1 MRARRGSLVP
11 AALVRRLLVPV
22 VVLAAATLFSVAVV
36 AQVEPGG
43 GSEPAASDPTE
54 PGPAP
59 VPAIPGAL
67 TPGVPA
73 LPKRLD
79 GDTAPG
85 GLRVV
90 IGPIQKALDP
100 VAVPDTIC
108 NGSKKGACD
117 LVTEVMRRD
126 LEISGIF
133 KVLPPQTYIADM
145 TQETLAKTKWPDWNN
160 VGATYLVK
168 AEVQGTGPFD
178 ASFRFYNVVDQKAY
192 ELKKQDRRGL
202 SQEDLRTAVHDFA
215 NEIVGLI
222 SGTPGVFGTKI
233 LYSVK
238 TGLQTRGIGVMDMDG
253 FNAHG
258 VIGGSS
264 ISMLP
269 SWAPGGGVVYTSFKS
284 GKPDIWLGKKRLSK
298 DGREYRRARFSP
310 DGSVIAVSADVEGQA
325 DIFLMSPDGTLQ
337 QNLTNN
343 WADEVSPTWSPDGSQ
358 IAFVSNRAGGPQI
371 YVMSRSGGAARRL
384 TMAGSYNSTPDW
396 GDSGLIAFAGMD
408 EGRSDIFTVDLGGNI
423 TRLTQDQGN
432 NKDPSWAPG
441 GKYIAFISDR
451 DGSSAVW
458 IMTAD
463 GRYQY
468 KVGEKGGASSPS
480 WAR

>member
-1 MRARRGSLVP
+1 MRARRRRPLVTLATLAVASLF
-11 AALVRRLLVPV
+11 AAT
-22 VVLAAATLFSVAVV
+22 VLA
-36 AQVEPGG
+36 QG
-43 GSEPAASDPTE
+43 EPAPSDPAE

-67 TPGVPA
+67 TPGMPA
-73 LPKRLD
+73 LPKRVE
-79 GDTAPG
+79 GEVSPG

-108 NGSKKGACD
+108 TGGKQGPCD
-117 LVTEVMRRD
+117 TVRDVMRRD

-133 KVLPPQTYIADM
+133 QVLPPKTYIADM
-145 TQETLAKTKWPDWNN
+145 AQETLSKSKWADWNA

-168 AEVQGTGPFD
+168 AEVKGSGPYD
-178 ASFRFYNVVDQKAY
+178 VSFRFYNVVDEKLH
-192 ELKKQDRRGL
+192 ELDKQDRRGL
-202 SQEDLRTAVHDFA
+202 SGEDLRRAVHDYA
-215 NEIVGLI
+215 NEIVKLI
-222 SGTPGVFGTKI
+222 TGTPGVFGTKI
-233 LYSVK
+233 VYAVK
-238 TGLQTRGIGVMDMDG
+238 TGLQTRGIAVTEMDG
-253 FNAHG
+253 YGAHG
-258 VIGGSS
+258 VIGGSA

-269 SWAPGGGVVYTSFKS
+269 SWAPGGGVIYTSFKS
-284 GKPDIWLGKKRLSK
+284 GKPDIWLGKTRLSK

-310 DGSVIAVSADVEGQA
+310 DGSVIAVSADVDGQA
-325 DIFLMSPDGTLQ
+325 DIFLMSPDGSLL

-371 YVMSRSGGAARRL
+371 YIMGRDGGGARRI

-396 GDSGLIAFAGMD
+396 GDGDLIAFAGMD

-432 NKDPSWAPG
+432 NRDPTWAPG
-441 GKYIAFISDR
+441 GKYIAFVSDR
-451 DGSSAVW
+451 DGDNALW

-468 KVGEKGGASSPS
+468 KIGEKGGASTPS

>member
-1 MRARRGSLVP
+1 MKLRGRRRFAPLLALAV
-11 AALVRRLLVPV
+11 AVLATALVSTVDV
-22 VVLAAATLFSVAVV
+22 E
-36 AQVEPGG
+36 AQVGG
-43 GSEPAASDPTE
+43 GADPATTDPVE

-67 TPGVPA
+67 EPGMPA
-73 LPKRLD
+73 LPKRIE
-79 GDTAPG
+79 GEAGPG

-100 VAVPDTIC
+100 VAVPDSLCTG
-108 NGSKKGACD
+108 GSKGACD
-117 LVTEVMRRD
+117 LVAQVMRRD

-145 TQETLAKTKWPDWNN
+145 TQETLANTKWADWNN

-168 AEVQGTGPFD
+168 AQIKGSGPYD
-178 ASFRFYNVVDQKAY
+178 ASFRFYNVVDQKPY
-192 ELKKQDRRGL
+192 ELQKQERKGL

-238 TGLQTRGIGVMDMDG
+238 TGLQTRGIAVMDMDG

-258 VIGGSS
+258 VIGGSA

-310 DGSVIAVSADVEGQA
+310 DGSVLAVSADVDGQA
-325 DIFLMSPDGTLQ
+325 DIFLMSADGTLL

-343 WADEVSPTWSPDGSQ
+343 WADEVSPTWSPDGGQ

-371 YVMSRSGGAARRL
+371 YVMGRDGGGARRL

-408 EGRSDIFTVDLGGNI
+408 SGQSDIFTVDLGGNI
-423 TRLTQDQGN
+423 VRLTQEQGN

-441 GKYIAFISDR
+441 GKYLAFVSDR
-451 DGSSAVW
+451 DGDSAVY

-468 KVGEKGGASSPS
+468 KVGEKGGASSTC